1 MTSLSKVGVPIYYM
15 EARVA
20 YKKGKVVHELPM
32 WIVSRYTEPMDI
44 IKKDAKTMRRL
55 NSEFYGDKYK
65 GKRMIMI
72 RSIESKLYLGKTSQ

>member
-1 MTSLSKVGVPIYYM
+1 M

-44 IKKDAKTMRRL
+44 INKDAKTMRRL
-55 NSEFYGDKYK
+55 NNTFYGNSYK
-65 GKRMIMI
+65 GKRMIMV
-72 RSIESKLYLGKTSQ
+72 RSIESKLYLGRASQ